1 MSKVLGSVGSR
12 KGREVVKLSD
22 TAKTILDSLK
32 NTVVD
37 YVCKNETNKEWCEK
51 TLRRRLSYNIIIEAL
66 NDVIAGDEL
75 LRLKFVGKTLEYAL
89 SESVYIMS
97 WKEAIDEEINMIEK
111 TKENEERKNTTHAI
125 DCTKNQD
132 ECKQLLGQSMDSLRK
147 TLGIE

>member
-12 KGREVVKLSD
+12 KGREIVKLSD

-75 LRLKFVGKTLEYAL
+75 LRLKFVGQALEHAL

-97 WKEAIDEEINMIEK
+97 WKEAIDEEINNMEK
-111 TKENEERKNTTHAI
+111 TKASEGRKDASSVI
-125 DCTKNQD
+125 CDKNQD
-132 ECKQLLGQSMDSLRK
+132 ACKQLLDQSID
-147 TLGIE
+147 TLHRA

>member
-12 KGREVVKLSD
+12 KGREIVKLSD

-75 LRLKFVGKTLEYAL
+75 LRLKFVGQALEHVL

-97 WKEAIDEEINMIEK
+97 WKEAIDEEINNMEK
-111 TKENEERKNTTHAI
+111 TKASEGRKDASSVI
-125 DCTKNQD
+125 CDKNQD
-132 ECKQLLGQSMDSLRK
+132 ACKQLLDQSID
-147 TLGIE
+147 TLHRA

>member
-12 KGREVVKLSD
+12 KGREIVKLSD

-51 TLRRRLSYNIIIEAL
+51 TLRRRLSYNTIIEAL

-75 LRLKFVGKTLEYAL
+75 LRLKFVGQALEHAL

-97 WKEAIDEEINMIEK
+97 WKEAIDEEINNMEK
-111 TKENEERKNTTHAI
+111 TKASEGRKDASSVI
-125 DCTKNQD
+125 CDKNQD
-132 ECKQLLGQSMDSLRK
+132 VCKQLLDQSID
-147 TLGIE
+147 TLHRA

>member
-51 TLRRRLSYNIIIEAL
+51 MLRRRLSYNTIIEAL
-66 NDVIAGDEL
+66 NDVVASDEL
-75 LRLKFVGKTLEYAL
+75 LRLKFVGKALEYAL

-97 WKEAIDEEINMIEK
+97 WKEAIDEEINKMEK
-111 TKENEERKNTTHAI
+111 TKVREERKDASNI
-125 DCTKNQD
+125 ICDKNQD
-132 ECKQLLGQSMDSLRK
+132 ACRQLLDQSID
-147 TLGIE
+147 TLHRA

>member
-1 MSKVLGSVGSR
+1 MSKVVSS
-12 KGREVVKLSD
+12 KKEWEVVKLSD

-66 NDVIAGDEL
+66 NDVIADDEL
-75 LRLKFVGKTLEYAL
+75 LRLKFVGKTLEHAL
-89 SESVYIMS
+89 TESVYIMS
-97 WKEAIDEEINMIEK
+97 WKEAIDEEINKMEK
-111 TKENEERKNTTHAI
+111 TKVNEERKEDTHEI

-132 ECKQLLGQSMDSLRK
+132 ICRQLLDQSMDRLRR
-147 TLGIE
+147 TLGVE

>member
-12 KGREVVKLSD
+12 KGREIVKLSD

-37 YVCKNETNKEWCEK
+37 YVCKSETNKEWCEK

-97 WKEAIDEEINMIEK
+97 WKEAIDEEINMMEK
-111 TKENEERKNTTHAI
+111 TKANEERKNITRAI